1 MSEVTECRIELLS
14 KEEAQ
19 QAATKVGI
27 SPMMA
32 ELNVFR
38 ALLHH
43 PELAAALNA
52 PLTMLMGLGNVLAPR
67 LRELII
73 MRIGWQTG
81 SDYEWTQH
89 WRVAKMFGIPETD
102 LLAVRHWEKADCFNQ
117 ADRAVLQ
124 ATDDI
129 LNDGKISGETWAQ
142 LEEVLGDTKQV
153 LEVLIAI
160 CNWRTFSQLLM
171 SIQIPLEDGIESW
184 PPDGLV
190 PEAAYE
196 AI

>member
-1 MSEVTECRIELLS
+1 MDEVTECRVELLS
-14 KEEAQ
+14 KEEAHK
-19 QAATKVGI
+19 AAEKVGI

-52 PLTMLMGLGNVLAPR
+52 QLSMLMGLGNVLSPR

-102 LLAVRHWEKADCFNQ
+102 LLAIRNWHYASCFDQ
-117 ADRAVLQ
+117 ADEAVLQ

-129 LNDGKISGETWAQ
+129 LQDGKVSSETWSQ
-142 LEEVLGDTKQV
+142 LEDSLGDVKQV
-153 LEVLIAI
+153 LEVVIAI

-171 SIQIPLEDGIESW
+171 SIDIPLEDDVESW
-184 PPDGLV
+184 PPDGLI
-190 PEAAYE
+190 PEAAS
-196 AI
+196 

>member
-1 MSEVTECRIELLS
+1 MDEVTECRVELLS
-14 KEEAQ
+14 KEEAH
-19 QAATKVGI
+19 QAAEKVGI

-43 PELAAALNA
+43 PDLAAALNA
-52 PLTMLMGLGNVLAPR
+52 QLSMLMGLGNVLSPR

-89 WRVAKMFGIPETD
+89 WRVAKMFGIPERD
-102 LLAVRHWEKADCFNQ
+102 LLAIRNWHYASCFDQ
-117 ADRAVLQ
+117 ADQAVLQ

-129 LNDGKISGETWAQ
+129 LQDGKVSSETWSQ
-142 LEEVLGDTKQV
+142 LEDSLGDVKQV
-153 LEVLIAI
+153 LEVVIAI

-171 SIQIPLEDGIESW
+171 SIDIPLEEDVESW
-184 PPDGLV
+184 PPDGLI
-190 PEAAYE
+190 PEAAS
-196 AI
+196 

>member
-1 MSEVTECRIELLS
+1 MDEVTECRVELLS
-14 KEEAQ
+14 KEEAHK
-19 QAATKVGI
+19 AAEKVGI
-27 SPMMA
+27 PPVMA

-43 PELAAALNA
+43 PDLAAALNA
-52 PLTMLMGLGNVLAPR
+52 QLSMLMGLGNVLSPR

-89 WRVAKMFGIPETD
+89 WRVAKMFGVPETD
-102 LLAVRHWEKADCFNQ
+102 LLAIRNWHHASCFDQ
-117 ADRAVLQ
+117 ADQAVLQ

-129 LNDGKISGETWAQ
+129 LQDGKVSGETWSQ
-142 LEEVLGDTKQV
+142 LEDYLGDVKQV
-153 LEVLIAI
+153 LEVVIAI

-171 SIQIPLEDGIESW
+171 SIDIPLEDDIESW
-184 PPDGLV
+184 PPDGLI
-190 PEAAYE
+190 PAA
-196 AI
+196 AS

>member
-1 MSEVTECRIELLS
+1 MAEVTECRIELLS

-27 SPMMA
+27 PPMMA

-52 PLTMLMGLGNVLAPR
+52 PLTMLMGLGNVLDPR

-89 WRVAKMFGIPETD
+89 WRVAKMFAIPETD
-102 LLAVRHWEKADCFNQ
+102 LLAIRNWESADCFNQ

-129 LNDGKISGETWAQ
+129 LKGGKIAGETWSQ

-171 SIQIPLEDGIESW
+171 SMEIPLEEGVESW
-184 PPDGLV
+184 PPDGLI
-190 PEAAYE
+190 PPAAR
-196 AI
+196 